1 MTPETIAHYR
11 ISSKLGEGAMGEVYR
26 ATDSKL
32 GREVAIK
39 LIPEDFAKDSARM
52 SRFTREAQVLA
63 SLNHPNIAAIY
74 GVEDRAL
81 IMELV
86 EGPTLAER
94 IKQGPIPMDEALEFT
109 RQIADGLAAAHDK
122 GIVHR
127 DLKPA
132 NIKITPGG
140 TIKLLD
146 FGLAKSDGPWASPT
160 AVDDAPTLTV
170 ASTGAGMILGTAAYM
185 APEQARGR
193 NVDRRADIWAF
204 GVILYEMLT
213 GTQTFAGDT
222 IADVLA
228 SVVRQDPDLTRVPA
242 KVRPLLRRCLE
253 KDPKRRL
260 RDAGDA
266 MLLLEPASEEAIAS
280 APARRGLLWSVA
292 GIAAV
297 LLLALAWLA
306 FVHFRET
313 SPLVEVVRFQ
323 MGLPENTN
331 FTMSGV
337 TTISPD
343 GRKVAFSAYGAD
355 GEPRVWVR
363 AFEATTAVALENTNT
378 NQLPFQF
385 FWSPDSRFIAFEG
398 GGRLKKV
405 AVDGGAAQI
414 IAAPPKPAFFQWV
427 LGGSWNRDNVIIIG
441 TDQGIMR
448 VSADGGT
455 PTPVT
460 SLAKGEAPHSAPSF
474 LPDGRHF
481 LYVRGAAPDNRYVAV
496 GDLDAKPDTQSTT
509 PVVKTG
515 AGAVVVRGAA
525 GGFTLL
531 FQNDNTVLAQD
542 FDTKRFVVT
551 GEPVAVAE
559 QVAQA
564 SLGPVGVA
572 LGVPS
577 FSASNTGT
585 LAYRTVGGNTRQ
597 LTWFNRDGQMIGTPG
612 EHAVY
617 GIVKV
622 SPDATKAAVVLNVDL
637 RVRPPNNDVWIVDLI
652 TGGSTRLTYDPA
664 TDTQPVW
671 SPDGKWVAWVSNR
684 NNEPGLFRKA
694 ADGSGA
700 EERLSTFKT
709 MAQPTDWSHNGY
721 LIYSEMG
728 DIWALPV
735 EPDATGKR
743 TPVAVVN
750 SPANELGA
758 YVSPDNRWIAYI
770 SNETGQQELFVQ
782 PFKLGSGAAA
792 GKWPVSS
799 RGTMGMARWRDNSKE
814 LMFINGDGSIV
825 AVDVAPGQSF
835 QISAPHK
842 LFQLPLELL
851 SLSNVRGTLGD
862 ATRDN
867 QRLLL
872 IMPLQDSAQREVA
885 VVMNWPQTLR
895 K

>member
-1 MTPETIAHYR
+1 MHARMVPESIAHYR

-39 LIPEDFAKDSARM
+39 LIPEDFAKDSTRM

-94 IKQGPIPMDEALEFT
+94 IKQGPIPLDEALEFA
-109 RQIADGLAAAHDK
+109 RQIGDGLAAAHDK

-127 DLKPA
+127 DLKPS
-132 NIKITPGG
+132 NIKITPSG

-146 FGLAKSDGPWASPT
+146 FGLAKSDGPWAT
-160 AVDDAPTLTV
+160 ATPADETPTLTV
-170 ASTGAGMILGTAAYM
+170 ASTGAGVILGTAAYM
-185 APEQARGR
+185 PPEQARGR
-193 NVDRRADIWAF
+193 SVDRRADIWAF

-222 IADVLA
+222 VSDVLA
-228 SVVRQDPDLTRVPA
+228 SVIRQDPDLSRVPA

-253 KDPKRRL
+253 KDPKKRL

-266 MLLLEPASEEAIAS
+266 MLMLEPVSEDARAV
-280 APARRGLLWSVA
+280 APARRGLLWTIG
-292 GIAAV
+292 GIAAA
-297 LLLALAWLA
+297 LLVALAWLA

-313 SPLVEVVRFQ
+313 PPATEVVRFQ

-363 AFEATTAVALENTNT
+363 AFDATTAVALENTNT

-405 AVDGGAAQI
+405 AVDGGAPQI

-427 LGGSWNRDNVIIIG
+427 LGGSWNSDNVIIVG

-448 VSADGGT
+448 VSADGGML
-455 PTPVT
+455 TPVT
-460 SLAKGEAPHSAPSF
+460 SLAKGEAPHTAPRF

-496 GDLDAKPDTQSTT
+496 GDLDTKPDAQSTT

-515 AGAVVVRGAA
+515 VGAVVVRGAV

-531 FQNDNTVLAQD
+531 FQSENTVLAQD
-542 FDTKRFVVT
+542 FDAKAFAVT
-551 GEPVAVAE
+551 GEPVTVAE
-559 QVAQA
+559 QVAGA
-564 SLGPVGVA
+564 SLGAV
-572 LGVPS
+572 GVPS

-622 SPDATKAAVVLNVDL
+622 SPDASKAAVVLNVDL

-652 TGGSTRLTYDPA
+652 KGGSTRLTFDPA
-664 TDTQPVW
+664 TDTQPAW

-684 NNEPGLFRKA
+684 NNQWGLFRKA
-694 ADGSGA
+694 ADGSGV
-700 EERLSTFKT
+700 EERLSTST
-709 MAQPTDWSHNGY
+709 TAIQLTDWSHDGY
-721 LIYSEMG
+721 LIYGEMG

-735 EPDATGKR
+735 EADATGKR
-743 TPVAVVN
+743 TPVAVVS

-758 YVSPDNRWIAYI
+758 YVSPDSRWIAYI

-782 PFKLGSGAAA
+782 PFKLGSGAAT

-799 RGTMGMARWRDNSKE
+799 RGTMGMARWRSDSKE

-825 AVDVAPGQSF
+825 AVDVAPGPSF

-851 SLSNVRGTLGD
+851 SLNNVRGTLAD

-872 IMPLQDSAQREVA
+872 IMPVQDSAQREVS
-885 VVMNWPQTLR
+885 VVMNWQQALR

>member
-11 ISSKLGEGAMGEVYR
+11 ISSKIGEGAMGEVYR

-39 LIPEDFAKDSARM
+39 LIPEDFAKDSTRM

-94 IKQGPIPMDEALEFT
+94 IKQGPIPMDEALEFA

-132 NIKITPGG
+132 NIKIAPGG

-146 FGLAKSDGPWASPT
+146 FGLAKTDGPWTTSTPIEE
-160 AVDDAPTLTV
+160 APTLTV

-185 APEQARGR
+185 PPEQARGR

-222 IADVLA
+222 VTDVLA

-266 MLLLEPASEEAIAS
+266 MLLLEPATDDAVAS
-280 APARRGLLWSVA
+280 APTRSGLLWTIG
-292 GIAAV
+292 GIAVA
-297 LLLALAWLA
+297 LLVAIAALAW
-306 FVHFRET
+306 VHFREVPP
-313 SPLVEVVRFQ
+313 SAEVVRFQ
-323 MGLPENTN
+323 MGLPDNTR
-331 FTMSGV
+331 FTTTGV
-337 TTISPD
+337 ATISPD
-343 GRKVAFSAYGAD
+343 GRMVAFSAYGAD

-363 AFEATTAVALENTNT
+363 AFDAPTAAVLDEAKTSQV
-378 NQLPFQF
+378 PFPF

-398 GGRLKKV
+398 NGQLKKV
-405 AVDGGAAQI
+405 GLEGGAPQI
-414 IAAPPKPAFFQWV
+414 IAAPPKRFFGQWV
-427 LGGSWNRDNVIIIG
+427 LGGTWNRDNVILIG
-441 TDQGIMR
+441 TDDGIMR
-448 VSADGGT
+448 VTSEGGT
-455 PTPVT
+455 LTPVT
-460 SLAKGEAPHSAPSF
+460 AVRKGELPHVFPTF
-474 LPDGRHF
+474 LPDRRHF
-481 LYVRGAAPDNRYVAV
+481 LYVRGASRGDRFVAV
-496 GDLDAKPDTQSTT
+496 GDLDAKPEAQSTT
-509 PVVKTG
+509 PVLKTDFG
-515 AGAVVVRGAA
+515 VMVVRTPA
-525 GGFTLL
+525 GGSTLL
-531 FQNDNTVLAQD
+531 FQRDATVLAQD
-542 FDTKRFVVT
+542 FDVRTFT
-551 GEPVAVAE
+551 IQGEPEPVAE
-559 QVAQA
+559 QVA
-564 SLGPVGVA
+564 SVSPGSVGPGI
-572 LGVPS
+572 

-585 LAYRTVGGNTRQ
+585 LIFRTVAEGIRQ
-597 LTWFNRDGQMIGTPG
+597 LTWFNREGQIISTPG
-612 EHAVY
+612 EHAIY

-622 SPDATKAAVVLNVDL
+622 SPDGTKAAVVMNVDL
-637 RVRPPNNDVWIVDLI
+637 RVQPPNTDVWIVDLVK
-652 TGGSTRLTYDPA
+652 GGSTRLTYDPA

-671 SPDGKWVAWVSNR
+671 SPDGKWVAWASNR
-684 NNEPGLFRKA
+684 NKEPGLFRKA

-700 EERLSTFKT
+700 EERLSTST
-709 MAQPTDWSHNGY
+709 TLVQLTDWSHNGY
-721 LIYSEMG
+721 LIYGAMG
-728 DIWALPV
+728 DVWALPV

-782 PFKLGSGAAA
+782 PFKLGGGAAA
-792 GKWPVSS
+792 GKWPVST
-799 RGTMGMARWRDNSKE
+799 RGTMGMARWRADSKE

-825 AVDVAPGQSF
+825 AVDVAPGPSF
-835 QISAPHK
+835 QISAPHR

-851 SLSNVRGTLGD
+851 SLNNVRGTLVD
-862 ATRDN
+862 VTRDA

-872 IMPLQDSAQREVA
+872 IMPVQESAQREIS
-885 VVMNWPQTLR
+885 VVMNWQSALR

>member
-39 LIPEDFAKDSARM
+39 LIPEDFANDSSRM

-94 IKQGPIPMDEALEFT
+94 IKQGPIPLDEALEFA

-132 NIKITPGG
+132 NIKIAPGG

-146 FGLAKSDGPWASPT
+146 FGLAKSDGPWATTTP
-160 AVDDAPTLTV
+160 ADEAPTLTV
-170 ASTGAGMILGTAAYM
+170 ASTGTGVILGTAAYM

-213 GTQTFAGDT
+213 GSPMFAGDT
-222 IADVLA
+222 VTDVLA
-228 SVVRQDPDLTRVPA
+228 SVVRQDPDLTRVPV

-266 MLLLEPASEEAIAS
+266 MLLLDPATHDTVAS
-280 APARRGLLWSVA
+280 APAPRAVLWTV
-292 GIAAV
+292 GGVAAV
-297 LLLALAWLA
+297 LLVAFAALAWI
-306 FVHFRET
+306 HFREVPP
-313 SPLVEVVRFQ
+313 SPEVVRFQ
-323 MGLPENTN
+323 MGLPENVR
-331 FTMSGV
+331 FTQSGV
-337 TTISPD
+337 ATISPD
-343 GRKVAFSAYGAD
+343 GRKMAFSAYGAD

-363 AFEATTAVALENTNT
+363 AFDASTATALDDTNT
-378 NQLPFQF
+378 GQVPFPF

-405 AVDGGAAQI
+405 GADGGAPQI
-414 IAAPPKPAFFQWV
+414 IAAPPKPFFAQWV
-427 LGGSWNRDNVIIIG
+427 LGGSWNTDNVILIG
-441 TDQGIMR
+441 TEEGIMR
-448 VSADGGT
+448 VPADGGAL
-455 PTPVT
+455 TPVT
-460 SLAKGEAPHSAPSF
+460 VRGKTEAPHTFPTF

-481 LYVRGAAPDNRYVAV
+481 LYVRGERSNRFLTV
-496 GDLDAKPDTQSTT
+496 GDLGTKPEAQSTT
-509 PVVKTG
+509 PVMKTDFG
-515 AGAVVVRGAA
+515 VHVSPAS
-525 GGFTLL
+525 GGFRLL
-531 FQNDNTVLAQD
+531 FQRDTSLLAQD
-542 FDTKRFVVT
+542 FDVRTFTVT
-551 GEPVAVAE
+551 GEPVPVAE
-559 QVAQA
+559 QVASISA
-564 SLGPVGVA
+564 GVGLG
-572 LGVPS
+572 L
-577 FSASNTGT
+577 FSASNTGS
-585 LAYRTVGGNTRQ
+585 LAYRTVAPDTRQ
-597 LTWFNRDGQMIGTPG
+597 LTWFNREGQVIGTPG

-622 SPDATKAAVVLNVDL
+622 SPDGTKAAVVMNVDL
-637 RVRPPNNDVWIVDLI
+637 RVQPPNTDIWIVDLI
-652 TGGSTRLTYDPA
+652 KGSTTRLTFDPA
-664 TDTQPVW
+664 SDTQPAW

-694 ADGSGA
+694 ADGSGI
-700 EERLSTFKT
+700 EERLTSKI
-709 MAQPTDWSHNGY
+709 AGQLTDWSHNGY
-721 LIYSEMG
+721 LIYAAMG
-728 DIWALPV
+728 DVWALPV

-750 SPANELGA
+750 SPANEFGA
-758 YVSPDNRWIAYI
+758 YVSPDSRWIAYI

-782 PFKLGSGAAA
+782 PFKLGGGAAA
-792 GKWPVSS
+792 GKWPVST
-799 RGTMGMARWRDNSKE
+799 RGTMGMARWRADSKE

-825 AVDVAPGQSF
+825 AVDVAPGTAF

-851 SLSNVRGTLGD
+851 AVGPNRGTLAD
-862 ATRDN
+862 AARDN

-872 IMPLQDSAQREVA
+872 IMPVQESAQRELS
-885 VVMNWPQTLR
+885 VVMNWQSALR